1 MGWATFFSQAHLVT
15 LNEKQGR
22 LQSSFSEIEFSTIGL
37 LILLSQNG
45 ALLTGGNIIWIDNK
59 KRPTQKNASL
69 ALGANIV

>member
-1 MGWATFFSQAHLVT
+1 
-15 LNEKQGR
+15 
-22 LQSSFSEIEFSTIGL
+22 
-37 LILLSQNG
+37 LSQNG